1 MADEQQEGVR
11 SGNVWGMGGG
21 EIIFKFKEC
30 RQMVNFIDGRE
41 MRRWGD
47 NPKPRGGRGI

>member
-30 RQMVNFIDGRE
+30 RQMVKFY
-41 MRRWGD
+41 WWAGD
-47 NPKPRGGRGI
+47 EKMGG